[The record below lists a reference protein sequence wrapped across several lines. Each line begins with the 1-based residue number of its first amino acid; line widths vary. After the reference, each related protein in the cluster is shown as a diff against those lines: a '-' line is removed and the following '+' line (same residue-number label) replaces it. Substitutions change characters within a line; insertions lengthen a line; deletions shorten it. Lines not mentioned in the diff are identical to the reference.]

1 MAPGGRCIHPLPG
14 IQVSSF
20 RRPCRPAGKDPVGRL
35 GSGDPWSAKTGP
47 WINFDVRP
55 EHQAMHGESWS
66 WGWVW
71 FAAIMAILGIAGVLI
86 IWIIR
91 LRRRNKQ

>member
-1 MAPGGRCIHPLPG
+1 M
-14 IQVSSF
+14 
-20 RRPCRPAGKDPVGRL
+20 
-35 GSGDPWSAKTGP
+35 
-47 WINFDVRP
+47 RP